1 MSSVALSNLLLIDGA
16 LRSDAIR
23 DVYRR
28 PEVLAVRSLY
38 LGTRFRELHT
48 LGPILISLADS
59 SPLISETWNRNV
71 HRPDA
76 SLLYSS
82 ESVDVVARH
91 LQRFIA
97 PQDVR
102 SGDEVILRFADPL
115 TTIYWLGS
123 YQSAQLDAV
132 LGPIESWHVPEHFH
146 TWSPVSPSVW
156 QTFVRQL
163 PEPEWDETLGCLG
176 EVQFSAMDHASRWG
190 LRQNL
195 NRFLEQNHPAPI
207 ASIDKS
213 QRTQWFDARL
223 DEARDWGLVSARGIA
238 IWAEYSLR
246 WGEGFT
252 QDPDGPYQQWLEH
265 TPEALKLTPELRI
278 QKMDRDCLIVNP
290 KKEMS

>member
-102 SGDEVILRFADPL
+102 SGDDVILRFADPL
-115 TTIYWLGS
+115 TTIHWLGS

-146 TWSPVSPSVW
+146 T
-156 QTFVRQL
+156 
-163 PEPEWDETLGCLG
+163 
-176 EVQFSAMDHASRWG
+176 
-190 LRQNL
+190 
-195 NRFLEQNHPAPI
+195 
-207 ASIDKS
+207 
-213 QRTQWFDARL
+213 
-223 DEARDWGLVSARGIA
+223 
-238 IWAEYSLR
+238 
-246 WGEGFT
+246 
-252 QDPDGPYQQWLEH
+252 
-265 TPEALKLTPELRI
+265 
-278 QKMDRDCLIVNP
+278 
-290 KKEMS
+290 